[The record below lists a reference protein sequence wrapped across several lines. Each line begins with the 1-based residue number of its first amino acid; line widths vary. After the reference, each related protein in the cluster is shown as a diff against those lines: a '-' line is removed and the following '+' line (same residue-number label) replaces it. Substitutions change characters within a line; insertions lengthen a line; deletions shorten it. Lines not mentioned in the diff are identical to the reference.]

1 MLTKRKDHKDVLIF
15 LNLVLKMAKLNDQ
28 DQELADDYEVKR
40 RVKNSSTYRNSFL
53 ALNEDSSTFNGVEMF

>member
-1 MLTKRKDHKDVLIF
+1 MLTKRKDHKDVRISF
-15 LNLVLKMAKLNDQ
+15 NLVLKMAKLNDQ
-28 DQELADDYEVKR
+28 DQELADDFEVKR